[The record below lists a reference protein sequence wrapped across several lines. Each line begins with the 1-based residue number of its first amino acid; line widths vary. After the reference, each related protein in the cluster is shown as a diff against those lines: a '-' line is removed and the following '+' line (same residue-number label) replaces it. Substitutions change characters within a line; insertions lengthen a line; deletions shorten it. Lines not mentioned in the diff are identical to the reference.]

1 MSNPNPTHHSET
13 VNQSNAPLER
23 FDAESVL
30 EGLTSAQ
37 RTAAS
42 VIDGAVLVLA
52 GPGSGKTRVITRR
65 IAHLVAAG
73 IPAWQI
79 LALTFTNKA
88 AGEMRER
95 VERLVPLNVPGRRG
109 LTVST
114 FHSFCALLL
123 RRYAGLVG
131 LKDGFSIYDTGDQR
145 DAMKEALEESGLSST
160 NFTPATALGIVSNAK
175 NALQDAEAFA
185 KEANDFH
192 SRAIA
197 KAYRAYEKILVRNN
211 AVDFDDLL
219 LKVAQLLRRD
229 TDTLRELQARYRYI
243 LIDEYQDTNHA
254 QFVIAHALAQAHGNL
269 FVVGDPD
276 QSIYGWRGADLSN
289 ILDFE
294 EHFPNAIVIPL
305 GQNFRS
311 TGHIVRCAAAVIEN
325 NRRRKHKDLT
335 TELDDGERPLVSY
348 CADEHDEAARAAE
361 FLVDAAQSGVEWR
374 RMAVLYRMNSLSRV
388 IEDELRRRAVP
399 YVVARGTAFWD
410 RKEVK
415 DVLAYLRSI
424 ANAADETALR
434 RIVNVPARGIGDTS
448 VRKLQ
453 ALSLDAGVP
462 LGELVTQVA
471 LRGPSIANA
480 VGRSAKAIIAFG
492 SLLASWRERFATAPP
507 GELAPLV
514 ADVLRESGLDAID
527 PLTAGEE
534 EREAKLNRDEIV
546 SAASEWRRPED
557 ADEVAAAVRIDSAL
571 DALRG
576 FLASV
581 ALVSDQ
587 DLVDADRGAVTLL
600 TLHAAKGLEFDTV
613 ALIGAEQGILPH
625 QRANDEPH
633 GVEEERRLC
642 FVGMTR
648 AERRLLISCAAAR
661 VTRGIRQS
669 AMASEFLRE
678 LPDAHVRV
686 ERCDRDPMDGFSGI
700 VYDEPDAWRDEPLAR
715 RFPIGCSV
723 RHPLFGIGR
732 VEQVVDRGASSS
744 ARVAFRTVGIK
755 TLVLAYA
762 KLERLDA

>member
-1 MSNPNPTHHSET
+1 MTS
-13 VNQSNAPLER
+13 
-23 FDAESVL
+23 DATDMAHRSSRLSPEDIL
-30 EGLTSAQ
+30 DGLTPAQ
-37 RTAAS
+37 RSAAS

-65 IAHLVAAG
+65 IAHLVANG

-88 AGEMRER
+88 AGEMRDR
-95 VERLVPLNVPGRRG
+95 VERLVSASVPGRRG

-123 RRYAGLVG
+123 RRYGGLTG

-145 DAMKEALEESGLSST
+145 DAMKEALEESGLSSA
-160 NFTPATALGIVSNAK
+160 NFTPAAALAIVSNAK

-185 KEANDFH
+185 KEATDFH
-192 SRAIA
+192 SRSIA
-197 KAYRAYEKILVRNN
+197 KAYKAYERILLRNN

-219 LKVAQLLRRD
+219 LKVAQLLRQD
-229 TDTLRELQARYRYI
+229 INTLRELQARYRYI

-294 EHFPNAIVIPL
+294 EHFPNATVIPL

-311 TGHIVRCAAAVIEN
+311 TAHIVRCAAAVIEN
-325 NRRRKHKDLT
+325 NRRRKHKELT
-335 TELDDGERPLVSY
+335 TELGDGERPLVAY
-348 CADEHDEAARAAE
+348 CTDEHDEAVCAAD
-361 FLVDAAQSGVEWR
+361 FLLEASEAGVEWR

-388 IEDELRRRAVP
+388 IEDELRRRSVP

-415 DVLAYLRSI
+415 DVLAYLRAI
-424 ANAADETALR
+424 ANSADETAVR
-434 RIVNVPARGIGDTS
+434 RIINVPTRGIGDTS

-453 ALSLDAGVP
+453 ALAMDAGVT
-462 LGELVTQVA
+462 LGEFMTQGA

-480 VGRSAKAIIAFG
+480 VGRSAKAILGFG
-492 SLLASWRERFATAPP
+492 ALLGSWRERFATSAP
-507 GELAPLV
+507 GDLAPLV

-534 EREAKLNRDEIV
+534 EREAKQNRDEIV
-546 SAASEWRRPED
+546 SAVSEWRLP
-557 ADEVAAAVRIDSAL
+557 ADVEESGEPPQIESAL

-576 FLASV
+576 FLATV

-625 QRANDEPH
+625 QRANQEPD
-633 GVEEERRLC
+633 GIEEERRLC

-648 AERRLLISCAAAR
+648 AERRLLISCASMR
-661 VTRGIRQS
+661 VIRGIRQGAVS
-669 AMASEFLRE
+669 SEFLRE
-678 LPDAHVRV
+678 LPESHVRV
-686 ERCDRDPMDGFSGI
+686 ERRDRGSPDDFSGI
-700 VYDEPDAWRDEPLAR
+700 VYDEPDAWGDAPVSKRYPV
-715 RFPIGCSV
+715 GCTV
-723 RHPLFGIGR
+723 RHPLFGVGR

-744 ARVAFRTVGIK
+744 VRVAFRTVGIK

-762 KLERLDA
+762 KLERLDG